1 MKQNYSL
8 VLEKKLGEIK
18 TLKKKPT
25 LLMQACCAP
34 CSSYVLEYI
43 EKYFDIT
50 LFFYNPNISPKSE
63 FEFRLSELERF
74 IGESGSQ
81 AKILA
86 PEYDSTEFYS
96 VTRGL
101 EELPEGGERCRICY
115 ELRLRRTAEFAKENG
130 YDYFCTTLS
139 ISPYKRADRLN
150 EIGGN
155 LEAEYGVSY
164 LYSDFKKK
172 GGYKRS
178 IELSE
183 EYGLYRQNYCGCI
196 YSKLARERYDAEK
209 AKESED
215 NQ

>member
-18 TLKKKPT
+18 ALEKKPT

-63 FEFRLSELERF
+63 FEFRLSELDRF

-96 VTRGL
+96 AVRGL

-115 ELRLRRTAEFAKENG
+115 ELRLRRTAEYAKENG

-139 ISPYKRADRLN
+139 ISPYKRADWLN
-150 EIGGN
+150 EIGGS